1 MYSDLERSLIRELDG
16 VADDLVVPPLPR
28 LPVTSPGRQRWQA
41 VAPLVAAAAV
51 VVAILALVI
60 TNGRPQ
66 GREPA
71 PAPAPAPSPTQ
82 IVDTGPV
89 STAAPASPVVV
100 AGRLFVGGDVV
111 PGRWSSARGSGTH
124 WLGRRATGTGP
135 DVGSDGAGSWWWG
148 YDARPQQLEGT
159 MYQAPVISPR
169 AGYLARV
176 LSEDGGAMLVGAD
189 TEEGGEGFGGVDLPG
204 AALDPA
210 VRAVAVTDA
219 GLVVVTGTNFQRLWR
234 PLIDGETIDLAQT
247 APGQVVIGNTGAGLL
262 VNEGDYNSTDG
273 TQGEP
278 HLARLSEDGTL
289 TRLGAVPTHDVL
301 EASEQWLGYVPPGT
315 VGGEASGTTELRVQR
330 IDGSA
335 ASVLSPPEGW
345 LFVAPGFSWETE
357 DRLLAL
363 VVTQDGGDEALVRC
377 RPAPTSCVFVDL
389 P

>member
-1 MYSDLERSLIRELDG
+1 MYSDLERSLIRELDS

-51 VVAILALVI
+51 AVVILAMVI
-60 TNGRPQ
+60 GRPQ
-66 GREPA
+66 GREPE
-71 PAPAPAPSPTQ
+71 PAPEPAPSPTKT
-82 IVDTGPV
+82 VDTGPV
-89 STAAPASPVVV
+89 STAAPASPV
-100 AGRLFVGGDVV
+100 AMSGRLLVGGVEV
-111 PGRWSSARGSGTH
+111 PGRWSSVEGSGTH
-124 WLGRRATGTGP
+124 WVAQRAADSGP
-135 DVGSDGAGSWWWG
+135 NFVGPDGAGSWWWG

-176 LSEDGGAMLVGAD
+176 LSEGGGAMLVGAD

-219 GLVVVTGTNFQRLWR
+219 GLVVVAGTNFQRLWR
-234 PLIDGETIDLAQT
+234 PLIDDGETIDLAQT
-247 APGQVVIGNTGAGLL
+247 EPGQVVIGNTGAGLL

-273 TQGEP
+273 TQGAP
-278 HLARLSEDGTL
+278 YLAQLSDDGTL
-289 TRLGAVPTHDVL
+289 TRVGAVPTHDVL
-301 EASEQWLGYVPPGT
+301 EASGQWLSYVPPGT
-315 VGGEASGTTELRVQR
+315 VGGEASGTTALYVQR
-330 IDGSA
+330 IDGSQA
-335 ASVLSPPEGW
+335 DALLPPEGW
-345 LFVAPGFSWETE
+345 LFVAPGFSWETD

-363 VVTQDGGDEALVRC
+363 VVTRDGGDEALVRC
-377 RPAPTSCVFVDL
+377 RPAPSSCVFVDL